1 MLLIIML
8 VVLLLM
14 GMPIYVALG
23 LTTMIFMIQGGMD
36 PALVAKAMYAGA
48 DQYPLIAVTG
58 FILVGNLFEKAGI
71 TSEVINLAHSFMG
84 RSKLGLAI
92 ITIASCAIFAA
103 VSGSGPA
110 TVATIGG
117 LMIPAMIKAG
127 YPASFAGGVSAAGGG
142 LGVLIPPSNPFLMYG
157 IIARESIAALFIS
170 GLIPG
175 LVLAVALSF
184 TSSILT
190 KRHAKNMNEQDDGP
204 PAGSAKRKKGAI
216 YAFGAFYNSKWA
228 ILAIFTLL
236 GGIYLG
242 FFTPIEAAEVTVFY
256 TIVIGLFVTRAMTVR
271 DIWEALVKT
280 MSMSGTLLILVAIAT
295 AFGRLITMYQIPD
308 AMGKALS
315 EVTSNPEAMLLIIV
329 AILIF
334 VGTWAE
340 TFSMIVV
347 LTPVFLPIV
356 VNLGV
361 DPIHFGVIF
370 VVSCVIGFLTPPF
383 GCNLFVAVQ
392 LTGLRLEVIF
402 KAVLP
407 FLLTYIAVLV
417 LLIYF
422 PSLST
427 FLPRLI
433 YG

>member
-1 MLLIIML
+1 MILAGVMI
-8 VVLLLM
+8 VFLLM

-23 LTTMIFMIQGGMD
+23 LTTMIFMIHGGMD
-36 PALVAKAMYAGA
+36 AALVAKALYSGA

-71 TSEVINLAHSFMG
+71 TSEVINLAHSLMG
-84 RSKLGLAI
+84 KSKSGLAV
-92 ITIASCAIFAA
+92 ITVVSCAIFAA

-117 LMIPAMIKAG
+117 LMIPAMIRAG
-127 YPASFAGGVSAAGGG
+127 YPAGFAGAVSASAGA

-170 GLIPG
+170 GVIPG
-175 LVLAVALSF
+175 LLMAGALSI
-184 TSSILT
+184 TAALVT
-190 KRHAKNMNEQDDGP
+190 RRHA
-204 PAGSAKRKKGAI
+204 PAIGEHDAEPVEKTEREEGIFIFILKSLYG
-216 YAFGAFYNSKWA
+216 SKWA
-228 ILAIFTLL
+228 LLAIFTLL

-242 FFTPIEAAEVTVFY
+242 IFTPIEAAEVTVFY
-256 TIVIGLFVTRAMTVR
+256 TVVVGLFITRTMRVG
-271 DIWEALVKT
+271 DIWAALIKT
-280 MSMSGTLLILVAIAT
+280 MAMSGTLLILVAIAT
-295 AFGRLITMYQIPD
+295 AFGRLITMYQLPD
-308 AMGKALS
+308 AMGKTLS
-315 EVTSNPEAMLLIIV
+315 EVTGNPQLMLLIIS

-356 VNLGV
+356 QKLGV

-370 VVSCVIGFLTPPF
+370 VICSQIGFLTPPF

-407 FLLTYIAVLV
+407 FVLTYVVVLA

-422 PSLST
+422 PVIST

>member
-1 MLLIIML
+1 MLLTITM
-8 VVLLLM
+8 VVLLLT

-71 TSEVINLAHSFMG
+71 TSEVINLAYSFMG

-92 ITIASCAIFAA
+92 ITIVSCAIFAA

-117 LMIPAMIKAG
+117 LMIPAMIRAG
-127 YPASFAGGVSAAGGG
+127 YPASFAGAVSAAGGG

-157 IIARESIAALFIS
+157 IIAREPIAALFIS
-170 GLIPG
+170 GVIPG
-175 LVLAVALSF
+175 IILAVALSI
-184 TSSILT
+184 TASILT
-190 KRHAKNMNEQDDGP
+190 KRVGSGISADDEQETAATQP
-204 PAGSAKRKKGAI
+204 KWNVLYISKAL
-216 YAFGAFYNSKWA
+216 YNSKWA
-228 ILAIFTLL
+228 LLAIFTLL

-242 FFTPIEAAEVTVFY
+242 FFTPIEAAQVTAFY
-256 TIVIGLFVTRAMTVR
+256 TIIIGLFVTRRMVVR

-295 AFGRLITMYQIPD
+295 AFGRLITMYQIPE
-308 AMGKALS
+308 AMGNALS
-315 EVTSNPEAMLLIIV
+315 ELTTNPEIMLLIIC
-329 AILIF
+329 AILLF

-356 VNLGV
+356 VNLGI
-361 DPIHFGVIF
+361 DPIHFGVLF

-392 LTGLRLEVIF
+392 LTGLRLEAIF

-407 FLLTYIAVLV
+407 FLLTYIIVLI

>member
-1 MLLIIML
+1 MLLTITMVI
-8 VVLLLM
+8 LLLT

-71 TSEVINLAHSFMG
+71 TSEVINLAYSFMG

-92 ITIASCAIFAA
+92 ITIVSCAIFAA

-117 LMIPAMIKAG
+117 LMIPAMIRAG
-127 YPASFAGGVSAAGGG
+127 YPASFAGAVSAAGGG

-157 IIARESIAALFIS
+157 IIAREPIAALFIS
-170 GLIPG
+170 GVVPG
-175 LVLAVALSF
+175 ILLAVALSI

-190 KRHAKNMNEQDDGP
+190 KRIGSGISKDDEQETAASQP
-204 PAGSAKRKKGAI
+204 KWNV
-216 YAFGAFYNSKWA
+216 FYISKALYGSKWA
-228 ILAIFTLL
+228 LLAIFTLL

-242 FFTPIEAAEVTVFY
+242 FFTPIEAAQVTAFY
-256 TIVIGLFVTRAMTVR
+256 TIIIGLFVTRKMVVR

-295 AFGRLITMYQIPD
+295 AFGRLITMYQIPE
-308 AMGKALS
+308 AMGNALS
-315 EVTSNPEAMLLIIV
+315 ELTTNPEIMLLIIC
-329 AILIF
+329 AILLF

-356 VNLGV
+356 VNLGI
-361 DPIHFGVIF
+361 DPIHFGVLF

-392 LTGLRLEVIF
+392 LTGLRLEAIF

-407 FLLTYIAVLV
+407 FLLTYIIVLI

-427 FLPRLI
+427 FLPRLF